1 MQGSF
6 LELDK
11 EKLSYTVE
19 QDGHISLSSQGSL
32 WGQNK
37 SNTEKRHNL
46 NSDVITRI
54 PVFYITLSNILG
66 YFIYMLM
73 NLFLCVLKV
82 V

>member
-11 EKLSYTVE
+11 EQLSYTVE

-46 NSDVITRI
+46 NSDVITGI
-54 PVFYITLSNILG
+54 PVFHITLSNILG
-66 YFIYMLM
+66 YFIYMSM
-73 NLFLCVLKV
+73 NLFLWVLKV

>member
-11 EKLSYTVE
+11 EQLSYTVE

-32 WGQNK
+32 RGQNK

-54 PVFYITLSNILG
+54 PVFHITLSNILG
-66 YFIYMLM
+66 YFIYMSM
-73 NLFLCVLKV
+73 NFFLCVLKV